1 MKNFTV
7 IAYKV
12 IEEMRIAVRAETR
25 LEAEHEGRAYFEKRR
40 KGWTPSKVDRLYRV
54 EEEEQ

>member
-12 IEEMRIAVRAETR
+12 VEEMRIAVRADTR
-25 LEAEHEGRAYFEKRR
+25 LEAEREGRFYFEKKR
-40 KGWTPSKVDRLYRV
+40 KGWQPSKVDRLYRV
-54 EEEEQ
+54 EEEPE